1 MPPNDRD
8 RRIADNLRLVH
19 ACANRFRGKGIDYDD
34 LFSAGCIGLCK
45 AADGF
50 QPERGFAFST
60 YAVPVI
66 LGEIRRLF
74 RAGGSVK
81 VSRTLQERAQKAQ
94 RLREELARS
103 LGREPRLSELAGA
116 FGVADCEMAQLLAV
130 SQPTVSLTAPEA
142 EGAGQLDIPVDS
154 GEDAIQNAIALR
166 EVLKALPETDRRLIE
181 LRYFEGLTQVRTAER
196 LGLTQVQVS
205 RRERAVLLE
214 MRKRLTG

>member
-1 MPPNDRD
+1 MLPNDRD

-103 LGREPRLSELAGA
+103 LGREPRLSELAKA

>member
-1 MPPNDRD
+1 MPSNDRD

>member
-130 SQPTVSLTAPEA
+130 SQPTVSLTAPET

>member
-19 ACANRFRGKGIDYDD
+19 ACANRFRGRGIEYDD

-50 QPERGFAFST
+50 SPERGFAFST

-66 LGEIRRLF
+66 LGEIRHLF
-74 RAGGSVK
+74 RDGGGVK
-81 VSRTLQERAQKAQ
+81 ISRSLKERARKAQ
-94 RLREELARS
+94 RLREQLEET
-103 LGREPRLSELAGA
+103 LGREPRLSELAEA
-116 FGVADCEMAQLLAV
+116 FGVSDCEMAELLVV
-130 SQPTVSLTAPEA
+130 SQPTVSLTAADET
-142 EGAGQLDIPVDS
+142 GTRQLDVPVDS
-154 GEDAIQNAIALR
+154 GEDAIQNALALR
-166 EVLKALPETDRRLIE
+166 EALKALPETDRRLIE

-214 MRKRLTG
+214 MRKCLTG

>member
-45 AADGF
+45 AADRF

-154 GEDAIQNAIALR
+154 SEDAIQNAIALR

>member
-103 LGREPRLSELAGA
+103 LGREPRLSELAEA

>member
-19 ACANRFRGKGIDYDD
+19 ACANRFRGRGIEYDD

-50 QPERGFAFST
+50 LPERGFAFST

-66 LGEIRRLF
+66 LGEIRHLF
-74 RAGGSVK
+74 RDGGGVK
-81 VSRTLQERAQKAQ
+81 ISRSLKERARKAQ
-94 RLREELARS
+94 RLREQLEET
-103 LGREPRLSELAGA
+103 LGREPRLSELAEA
-116 FGVADCEMAQLLAV
+116 FGVSDCEMAELLVV
-130 SQPTVSLTAPEA
+130 SQPTVSLTAADET
-142 EGAGQLDIPVDS
+142 GTRQLDVPVDS
-154 GEDAIQNAIALR
+154 GEDAIQNALALR
-166 EVLKALPETDRRLIE
+166 EALKALPETDRRLIE

-205 RRERAVLLE
+205 RRERAALLA

>member
-1 MPPNDRD
+1 MPSNDRD

-205 RRERAVLLE
+205 RAEKKILLKLRELI
-214 MRKRLTG
+214 K

>member
-1 MPPNDRD
+1 MPSNDRD

-116 FGVADCEMAQLLAV
+116 FGVADCEMTQLLAV

>member
-1 MPPNDRD
+1 MPSNDRD

-181 LRYFEGLTQVRTAER
+181 MRYFEGLTQVRTAER